1 MSDAD
6 TENNT
11 DIRNNPGIRN
21 NTAQYAPG
29 EVIDLQDFL
38 KLAGLVDTGGE
49 AKFLIQTGEVRL
61 NGEVETRRRK
71 KIMRGDRVELDGN
84 EHLVDF

>member
-1 MSDAD
+1 MTDPDLRSD
-6 TENNT
+6 
-11 DIRNNPGIRN
+11 
-21 NTAQYAPG
+21 TARYASD

-38 KLAGLVDTGGE
+38 KLAGLVETGGE

-71 KIMRGDRVELDGN
+71 KIRRGDRVRLDGT
-84 EHLVDF
+84 EHVVDF

>member
-1 MSDAD
+1 M
-6 TENNT
+6 T
-11 DIRNNPGIRN
+11 DRDPAPDQQHR
-21 NTAQYAPG
+21 TAEYAPG
-29 EVIDLQDFL
+29 EVIDLQDYL

-71 KIMRGDRVELDGN
+71 KIRRGDRVTLDGRDHQV
-84 EHLVDF
+84 EF

>member
-1 MSDAD
+1 MSDPE
-6 TENNT
+6 TK
-11 DIRNNPGIRN
+11 NNPDMQN
-21 NTAQYAPG
+21 NTARYAPG

-61 NGEVETRRRK
+61 NGEIETRRRK
-71 KIMRGDRVELDGN
+71 KIRRGDRVELDGN

>member
-1 MSDAD
+1 MTDSDAQ
-6 TENNT
+6 TSRT
-11 DIRNNPGIRN
+11 
-21 NTAQYAPG
+21 TQYAPG
-29 EVIDLQDFL
+29 EVIDLQDYL

-71 KIMRGDRVELDGN
+71 KIVRGDRVTLDGQD
-84 EHLVDF
+84 HLVEF

>member
-1 MSDAD
+1 MSDPD
-6 TENNT
+6 TENNPR
-11 DIRNNPGIRN
+11 IQN

-71 KIMRGDRVELDGN
+71 KIRRGDRVELDGN
-84 EHLVDF
+84 EHLVEF

>member
-1 MSDAD
+1 MSDPD
-6 TENNT
+6 TGNNL
-11 DIRNNPGIRN
+11 DIRN

-71 KIMRGDRVELDGN
+71 KIRRDDRVELDGN

>member
-1 MSDAD
+1 MTGPDSF
-6 TENNT
+6 
-11 DIRNNPGIRN
+11 
-21 NTAQYAPG
+21 AQEP
-29 EVIDLQDFL
+29 VIDLQDYL

-71 KIMRGDRVELDGN
+71 KIRRGDRVSLDGR
-84 EHLVDF
+84 EHTVEF

>member
-1 MSDAD
+1 MSDPD
-6 TENNT
+6 TENNPGT
-11 DIRNNPGIRN
+11 QSNPGIRN

-71 KIMRGDRVELDGN
+71 KIRRGDRVGLDGN

>member
-1 MSDAD
+1 MSDPD
-6 TENNT
+6 TKNTLDIQNNS
-11 DIRNNPGIRN
+11 GIRN

-71 KIMRGDRVELDGN
+71 KIRRGDRVELDGN

>member
-1 MSDAD
+1 MSDPV
-6 TENNT
+6 TEKNPAARNNT
-11 DIRNNPGIRN
+11 GIQD

-71 KIMRGDRVELDGN
+71 KIRRGDRVALDGN
-84 EHLVDF
+84 EHLVEF

>member
-1 MSDAD
+1 M
-6 TENNT
+6 T
-11 DIRNNPGIRN
+11 DPNVPTSR
-21 NTAQYAPG
+21 TAQYAPG
-29 EVIDLQDFL
+29 EVIDLQDYL

-61 NGEVETRRRK
+61 NGEIETRRRK
-71 KIMRGDRVELDGN
+71 KIVRGDRVGLDGN

>member
-1 MSDAD
+1 M
-6 TENNT
+6 T
-11 DIRNNPGIRN
+11 DPTFQPARATPGD
-21 NTAQYAPG
+21 
-29 EVIDLQDFL
+29 VIDLQDYL

-71 KIMRGDRVELDGN
+71 KIRRGDQVSLDGRVHTV
-84 EHLVDF
+84 EF

>member
-1 MSDAD
+1 MSDPD
-6 TENNT
+6 VK
-11 DIRNNPGIRN
+11 NNPGIHN

-61 NGEVETRRRK
+61 NGEIETRRRK
-71 KIMRGDRVELDGN
+71 KIRRGDRVQLDGN

>member
-1 MSDAD
+1 MTDAD
-6 TENNT
+6 FPPNRTVQ
-11 DIRNNPGIRN
+11 DD
-21 NTAQYAPG
+21 
-29 EVIDLQDFL
+29 VIDLQDFL

-71 KIMRGDRVELDGN
+71 KIRRGDRVTLGGQD
-84 EHLVDF
+84 HLVEF

>member
-1 MSDAD
+1 MSDPD
-6 TENNT
+6 TENNPAT
-11 DIRNNPGIRN
+11 QSNPGIRN

-71 KIMRGDRVELDGN
+71 KIRRGDRVELDGN